1 MEYDINTTR
10 TATDI
15 SITRIPESIEVGE
28 EFSAQVYLLS
38 EMTDDHPY
46 PYSYYDDNLVKF
58 SSSDTGICRVKN
70 GVLIGVS
77 PGTATITVSD
87 IAGTVSKT
95 FDVQVVEETTLE
107 YTEDEVL
114 EVNADDY
121 NWTDAEVT
129 TLVIQTILADASSSG
144 MKKVVFPNQIY
155 NVSPA
160 YGSIY
165 IPTRMI
171 VDFSGGIIQIEPSD
185 MTTSGGYAMIYLQD
199 VEYSS
204 IENAVIYGERD
215 LIDGTG
221 VEGCRSVVIC
231 GNSIKSGL
239 KNCTISK
246 SPGFN
251 MGFGN
256 INRKVSGVKLSGIAA
271 GGLDA
276 TGNEIEE
283 SYAFRSDYTN
293 ISNVGNAKG
302 QIWLGNVQ
310 GFGGYLYMSARVYSV
325 WFYDTNKNF
334 ISMTPHCV
342 QYYAV
347 QKPENAVYA
356 RIVFWWETAPTSGD
370 PDYASIAHFHSY
382 DKPDRCYVKNC
393 VMEDSYSL
401 AISTNGGESML
412 IDGCTFRNNGYRD
425 PASHLDWEDG
435 RQHNKGHILRNC
447 TFEGGGTAVMSVNSD
462 GLVVHNNVF
471 TDTSMSISDE
481 TQNSRIWLNQFINS
495 KASINTKTDM
505 VFSQNYGFDGSSYTL
520 TNNDGT
526 DFAIREHSNLFE

>member
-10 TATDI
+10 TAIDI
-15 SITRIPESIEVGE
+15 SLTRIPESIEVGE
-28 EFSAQVYLLS
+28 EFSAQVYMLS

-58 SSSDTGICRVKN
+58 SSNDTSICRVKN

-121 NWTDAEVT
+121 NWTDAEAT
-129 TLVIQTILADASSSG
+129 TLAIQTILADASSSG
-144 MKKVVFPNQIY
+144 MKKVIFPNQIY

-221 VEGCRSVVIC
+221 VEGCRSVVIY

-334 ISMTPHCV
+334 ISMTPHCI

-526 DFAIREHSNLFE
+526 DFAIREVENHFE